1 MTRIRTHVPA
11 ASRWLVVAAVLVAVL
26 PAGGAG
32 ASPSKHDVQQATAK
46 VQRLLGDIKDAR
58 GQLAGLQQDL
68 AAKNAQVNDA
78 ADQLDLI
85 SAKLLST
92 QQQLAAAG
100 SRYRSTI
107 DDLNNRAAAAFM
119 GGPSQNLGLLVGSSS
134 LAELSDRMEFITVI
148 GQSDADLAQTV
159 GNTRALLQIRQRQ
172 LDTLQGQQ
180 RSILAQ
186 AQAARSAVMS
196 NLSQQQTLLHRISAD
211 LSQAEAQK
219 KKVSKAYQAALR
231 AASSQSYG
239 GSHAP
244 VPLPA
249 GYAHVFQVC
258 PVGQPRTFTDGFG
271 APRYGG
277 GYHLHR
283 GNDIVAPMGAPIYA
297 PFDGFATE
305 EYNSLAGNVV
315 AVSGASGIA
324 YNAHLSAYAAK
335 SSGPVQAGDIV
346 GYVGMTGDA
355 IGVPHDHFEF
365 HPNVMPSA
373 WPASPYGYSIIED
386 AVDPYPLLVSVCG

>member
-1 MTRIRTHVPA
+1 M
-11 ASRWLVVAAVLVAVL
+11 LVAVL

-159 GNTRALLQIRQRQ
+159 GNT
-172 LDTLQGQQ
+172 QGAAC
-180 RSILAQ
+180 RSVSGNSTRCRDSN
-186 AQAARSAVMS
+186 ARSS
-196 NLSQQQTLLHRISAD
+196 R
-211 LSQAEAQK
+211 
-219 KKVSKAYQAALR
+219 R
-231 AASSQSYG
+231 RR
-239 GSHAP
+239 
-244 VPLPA
+244 
-249 GYAHVFQVC
+249 
-258 PVGQPRTFTDGFG
+258 PRD
-271 APRYGG
+271 PR
-277 GYHLHR
+277 
-283 GNDIVAPMGAPIYA
+283 
-297 PFDGFATE
+297 
-305 EYNSLAGNVV
+305 
-315 AVSGASGIA
+315 
-324 YNAHLSAYAAK
+324 
-335 SSGPVQAGDIV
+335 
-346 GYVGMTGDA
+346 
-355 IGVPHDHFEF
+355 
-365 HPNVMPSA
+365 
-373 WPASPYGYSIIED
+373 
-386 AVDPYPLLVSVCG
+386 